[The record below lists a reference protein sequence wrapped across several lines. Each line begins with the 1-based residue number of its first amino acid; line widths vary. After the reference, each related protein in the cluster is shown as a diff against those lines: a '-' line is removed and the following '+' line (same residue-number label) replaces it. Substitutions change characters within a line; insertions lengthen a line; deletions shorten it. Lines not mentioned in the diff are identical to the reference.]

1 MIKAIASLIHREFCV
16 AFRAPQELINPIIFF
31 VIVASLFPL
40 AISPDAKILRML
52 APGVIW
58 VSALLATLI
67 SLDRLFKSDHDDG
80 SLEQLVMSPNP
91 LSILAI
97 AKVISHWLLTGLP
110 LIIITPVIA
119 LMYDLS
125 LEGTSVMMLSL
136 LIGTPILSF
145 LGGIGSA
152 LTVGLRSSGV
162 LLTLLV
168 LPFYI
173 PVLIFG
179 TSAVVAAVSGLAFV
193 SASAVYRVATLC
205 VGSETSHG
213 PTVARP
219 LLRSFIRVSR

>member
-1 MIKAIASLIHREFCV
+1 MMKAIFSLIQREFFV
-16 AFRAPQELINPIIFF
+16 AFRSSQELINPIIFF

-40 AISPDAKILRML
+40 AISPDAKILRMI

-58 VSALLATLI
+58 VAALLATLI
-67 SLDRLFKSDHDDG
+67 SLDRLFKSDHEDG
-80 SLEQLVMSPNP
+80 SLEQLVISPNP
-91 LSILAI
+91 LSVLAI

-110 LIIITPVIA
+110 LIVITPVIA
-119 LMYDLS
+119 MMYDLS
-125 LEGTSVMMLSL
+125 WKGTLAMLISL

-179 TSAVVAAVSGLAFV
+179 TSAVAAAVTGLPYDGQLALLGAFL
-193 SASAVYRVATLC
+193 ALAVTLC
-205 VGSETSHG
+205 PFAIAGS
-213 PTVARP
+213 
-219 LLRSFIRVSR
+219 LRICVNY